1 MFCVLCFHASL
12 VCKVSNLI
20 SNVLCL
26 CPLCRQIHKYYYCL
40 LLLLF
45 KANNLKLSAEFQEL
59 GKQQQQKNLPLI
71 FLYFLYHLPN
81 SWHLV
86 ADTLA

>member
-1 MFCVLCFHASL
+1 MPALFVKYQISFQMCCVCSL
-12 VCKVSNLI
+12 FVDKFTNIIIAYYYFYLKQII
-20 SNVLCL
+20 SNC
-26 CPLCRQIHKYYYCL
+26 QQN
-40 LLLLF
+40 F
-45 KANNLKLSAEFQEL
+45 KNLESNK
-59 GKQQQQKNLPLI
+59 KKKINLPLI